1 MQAAQ
6 VLNVL
11 WGQGFTVTL
20 ADNGG
25 LKVSPS
31 STLQDSQRELLRE
44 HRSEIVTLLIDA
56 QATTAQLLAAA
67 MRACACHHDGEPAR
81 AQMRQDCMA
90 TPPHLRNDLLAH
102 FNEAYPNDL
111 PDLHTPP

>member
-67 MRACACHHDGEPAR
+67 MRACDHFNDSDAAR
-81 AQMRQDCMA
+81 EAMRLDCLN
-90 TPPHLRNDLLAH
+90 TPLHLRADLLAH
-102 FNEAYPNDL
+102 FNETYPKVK
-111 PDLHTPP
+111 P